1 MRRYRI
7 VATDFSELLRT
18 YRKDMGWKQAELA
31 ERWSYSLETI
41 SSWER
46 RKRIPGNQE
55 IPRVAKL
62 LQMEAEKL
70 REIIRRSREQL
81 NVGAN
86 NENQTPSKTKAAW
99 ESSFETWGEVQSIY
113 RTRTEFNKM
122 FSYPRM
128 FENAQ
133 SILAVGIS
141 LNAISQ
147 NYDRE
152 LVQKA
157 ILEDGCLVQLCY
169 LDPQGSRCA
178 EREDEEGYTGGVLAS
193 YTNTNIIVVNDLRNR
208 IMRTDKEKAKQLDI
222 RTYNMI
228 PRFNIYIVNDT
239 LMTVQGY
246 AYGRG
251 EETPTFVLERKIR
264 GGLFD
269 FYVSTAKHIL
279 KNSTPIDETIT
290 EHRGNV

>member
-1 MRRYRI
+1 M
-7 VATDFSELLRT
+7 VEEFSELLRT
-18 YRKDMGWKQAELA
+18 YRKSMGWKQAELA
-31 ERWSYSLETI
+31 ENWSYSFEAI

-46 RKRIPGNQE
+46 KKRIPSNQE
-55 IPRVAKL
+55 IPRLAKL
-62 LQMEAEKL
+62 LEMELEILK
-70 REIIRRSREQL
+70 EIIQKSREQKQTSV
-81 NVGAN
+81 NS
-86 NENQTPSKTKAAW
+86 ENRIPSKTKAAW
-99 ESSFETWGEVQSIY
+99 KSNFETWGEVQSIY

-152 LVQKA
+152 LIRKA
-157 ILEDGCLVQLCY
+157 ILEDGCLIQLCY
-169 LDPQGSRCA
+169 LDPQGGRCA

-193 YTNTNIIVVNDLRNR
+193 YTNTNLIVVNDLRNR
-208 IMRTDKEKAKQLDI
+208 IMRIDREKAKQLDI
-222 RTYNMI
+222 RIYNMI

-251 EETPTFVLERKIR
+251 EETPIFVLERKTR
-264 GGLFD
+264 GSLFD

-279 KNSTPIDETIT
+279 KNSTPFDKTRT
-290 EHRGNV
+290 Q

>member
-1 MRRYRI
+1 MEE
-7 VATDFSELLRT
+7 DFSELLRR
-18 YRKDMGWKQAELA
+18 YRKNMGWTQAELS
-31 ERWSYSLETI
+31 ENWSYSFEAI

-46 RKRIPGNQE
+46 RKRIPSNRE
-55 IPRVAKL
+55 VPRLAKL
-62 LQMEAEKL
+62 LGMKAEILNEIMQSSRKQMNAGK
-70 REIIRRSREQL
+70 
-81 NVGAN
+81 NG
-86 NENQTPSKTKAAW
+86 ENRIASKTTAAW
-99 ESSFETWGEVQSIY
+99 KSNFETWGEVQSIY

-157 ILEDGCLVQLCY
+157 ILEDNCLVQLCY
-169 LDPQGSRCA
+169 LDPQGRRCV
-178 EREDEEGYTGGVLAS
+178 ERDSEEGYTEGVLAS
-193 YTNTNIIVVNDLRNR
+193 YTNINLIVVNGLRKR
-208 IMRTDKEKAKQLDI
+208 IMRIDREKAKQLDI
-222 RTYNMI
+222 RIYDMI

-251 EETPTFVLERKIR
+251 EETPTFVLERKTR

-279 KNSTPIDETIT
+279 KNSTPIDEI
-290 EHRGNV
+290 RRD

>member
-1 MRRYRI
+1 M
-7 VATDFSELLRT
+7 AENFSELLRT
-18 YRKDMGWKQAELA
+18 YRKSMRWKQAELA
-31 ERWSYSLETI
+31 ERWSYSFETI
-41 SSWER
+41 SAWER
-46 RKRIPGNQE
+46 SKRIPGNQE
-55 IPRVAKL
+55 VPRLAKL
-62 LQMEAEKL
+62 FEMDVEELK
-70 REIIRRSREQL
+70 EIIRRSREQK
-81 NVGAN
+81 NTGASD
-86 NENQTPSKTKAAW
+86 ENRIPSKTKVTW
-99 ESSFETWGEVQSIY
+99 QTSFETWGEVQSIY
-113 RTRTEFNKM
+113 RTRTEFNKA

-169 LDPQGSRCA
+169 LDPQGSKCA
-178 EREDEEGYTGGVLAS
+178 EREEEEGYTEKVLAS
-193 YTNTNIIVVNDLRNR
+193 YTHTNIIIVNDLRKR
-208 IMRTDKEKAKQLDI
+208 ILRIDRDKAKLLDVRI
-222 RTYNMI
+222 YNMI

-251 EETPTFVLERKIR
+251 EETPTFVLERKTR

-279 KNSTPIDETIT
+279 KNSTPLDEREI

>member
-1 MRRYRI
+1 M
-7 VATDFSELLRT
+7 VENFSELLRT

-31 ERWSYSLETI
+31 EKWSYAFETI

-46 RKRIPGNQE
+46 SKRIPSNQE
-55 IPRVAKL
+55 VPRLAKL
-62 LQMEAEKL
+62 LQMEAETL
-70 REIIRRSREQL
+70 REILSESREQL
-81 NVGAN
+81 NASAN
-86 NENQTPSKTKAAW
+86 SESLISSRAKAAW
-99 ESSFETWGEVQSIY
+99 KSSFETWGEVQRIY

-152 LVQKA
+152 LIQKA
-157 ILEDGCLVQLCY
+157 ILEDGCLLQLCY
-169 LDPQGSRCA
+169 LDPQGSRCV

-208 IMRTDKEKAKQLDI
+208 IMRIDQEKAKQLEI
-222 RTYNMI
+222 RIYNMI

-251 EETPTFVLERKIR
+251 EETPTLVLERKTK

-269 FYVSTAKHIL
+269 FYVSTAQHIL
-279 KNSTPIDETIT
+279 KNSNSIDETGT
-290 EHRGNV
+290 K